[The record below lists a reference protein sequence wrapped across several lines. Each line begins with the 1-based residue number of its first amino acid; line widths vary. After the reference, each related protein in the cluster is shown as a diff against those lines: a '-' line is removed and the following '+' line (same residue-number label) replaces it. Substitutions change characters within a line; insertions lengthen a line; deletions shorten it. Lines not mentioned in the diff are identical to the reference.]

1 MAERRPFGERF
12 LHLTGKGFD
21 LLLPRRAAA
30 LARKEARHVLRDPY
44 TLGMSIGVPVM
55 MLFLFGFAISF
66 DVKDVKLSIL
76 DQDHSRAS
84 RELVESLRS
93 SGFFLPQPSS
103 GEPEADIASERVRAS
118 LVIPAGF
125 QRSVGRGESPEV
137 QLLVDGSDNSTAGV
151 AQAYLVGA
159 ANAAWA
165 RISGQDALR
174 VKLRQPLGV
183 VTRYLFNGELNSRW
197 FIVPGLLAIIVGLL
211 SVLMTALTVSR
222 EWEQGSMELLLST
235 PARPLEIILGKVAPY
250 IGLGLFTMLIVYVA
264 ARVVFDVPFRGSHL
278 VFAVACVLFLFV
290 ALAQGILISVVAR
303 NQQLAFQMS
312 MMMGMLPLLLL
323 SGFIFPIEGMPL
335 FFRVF
340 TSILPPRWFMS
351 ILRAVFLRGAGITD
365 LLLPFGVLAGMS
377 VGLTFAAVKR
387 FKTDLE
393 P

>member
-1 MAERRPFGERF
+1 VAEKRPFGEF
-12 LHLTGKGFD
+12 FMHLTGKVFD
-21 LLLPRRAAA
+21 LFLPRRAAA
-30 LARKEARHVLRDPY
+30 VARKEARHVLRDPY
-44 TLGMSIGVPVM
+44 TLGLSIGMPLIM
-55 MLFLFGFAISF
+55 ILLFGFAISF
-66 DVKDVKLSIL
+66 DVKDIRLSVL

-93 SGFFLPQPSS
+93 SGFFLPQDSR

-125 QRSVGRGESPEV
+125 QRSVGRGESPQV

-159 ANAAWA
+159 ASAAWA
-165 RISGQDALR
+165 RISGLDNLR
-174 VKLRQPLGV
+174 ITVRQPLGV
-183 VTRYLFNGELNSRW
+183 ITRYLFNGELNSRW

-235 PARPLEIILGKVAPY
+235 PAKPLEIILGKVAPY
-250 IGLGLFTMLIVYVA
+250 VGLGMLTMFIVYLTT
-264 ARVVFDVPFRGSHL
+264 RGVFNVPFRGSHL
-278 VFAVACVLFLFV
+278 VFASACMLFLFS
-290 ALAQGILISVVAR
+290 ALAQGLLISVVAR
-303 NQQLAFQMS
+303 NQELAFQMAI
-312 MMMGMLPLLLL
+312 MLGMLPLLLL
-323 SGFIFPIEGMPL
+323 SGFIFPIEGMPV

-340 TSILPPRWFMS
+340 TSILPPRWFMQ
-351 ILRAVFLRGAGITD
+351 ILRAVFLRGAGFAD
-365 LLLPFGVLAGMS
+365 LLLPFSVLAVMS
-377 VGLTFAAVKR
+377 VGLTAAAVKG